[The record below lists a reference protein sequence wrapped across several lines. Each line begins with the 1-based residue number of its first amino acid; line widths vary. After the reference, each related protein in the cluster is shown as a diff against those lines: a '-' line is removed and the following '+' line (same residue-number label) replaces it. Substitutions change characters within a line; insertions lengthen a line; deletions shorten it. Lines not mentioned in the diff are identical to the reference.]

1 MPYALFVHGN
11 SAANIKSGN
20 AMFNDKAIQTTK
32 AIFGNGTKNEEQLG
46 KGVARQYGKV
56 EEGFN
61 ISSCQFALHYFLE
74 SPSILKEFLKNVS
87 ECTKLGG
94 YFIGTAYD
102 GKLLFNLLK
111 KQKMG
116 ESIQIM
122 KEDKKI
128 WEVIKGYNADT
139 FDDNSSSIGY
149 RVDVYQ
155 ESINQYISEY
165 LINFDYLNRILVD
178 YGFKIIT
185 KDEANILG
193 LPDGTG
199 LFSELFMNMAEE
211 IKKNSFKEKDYGYSL
226 KMSAQEK
233 KISFLNRYFIY
244 KKINNTKDVQIE
256 LEEYNEMDIL
266 RNKIDTE
273 QAIEIGDE
281 EIKKIKPKIR
291 KLNQKLLLIPATEAV
306 DELKII
312 SEMPE
317 EEEEIIIKPK
327 KERKKRVT
335 KAKLIIEDD
344 EA

>member
-1 MPYALFVHGN
+1 MICTGLDIPDINIDEDIYYNKPSGKLQTNSLKDFHNLYVKKLLITTTSKPEDTLIDYACGKAGDLPKWTSAHLSFIFGIDISKDNLENRLDGACARFLNLRKKNRNMPYALFVHGN

-116 ESIQIM
+116 EIIKIM

-128 WEVIKGYNADT
+128 WEVIK
-139 FDDNSSSIGY
+139 
-149 RVDVYQ
+149 
-155 ESINQYISEY
+155 
-165 LINFDYLNRILVD
+165 
-178 YGFKIIT
+178 
-185 KDEANILG
+185 
-193 LPDGTG
+193 
-199 LFSELFMNMAEE
+199 
-211 IKKNSFKEKDYGYSL
+211 
-226 KMSAQEK
+226 
-233 KISFLNRYFIY
+233 
-244 KKINNTKDVQIE
+244 
-256 LEEYNEMDIL
+256 
-266 RNKIDTE
+266 
-273 QAIEIGDE
+273 
-281 EIKKIKPKIR
+281 
-291 KLNQKLLLIPATEAV
+291 
-306 DELKII
+306 
-312 SEMPE
+312 
-317 EEEEIIIKPK
+317 
-327 KERKKRVT
+327 
-335 KAKLIIEDD
+335 
-344 EA
+344 